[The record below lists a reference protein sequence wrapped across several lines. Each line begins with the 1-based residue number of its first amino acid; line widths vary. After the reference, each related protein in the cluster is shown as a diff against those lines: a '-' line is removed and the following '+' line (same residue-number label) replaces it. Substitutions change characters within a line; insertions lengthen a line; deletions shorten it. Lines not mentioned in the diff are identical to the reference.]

1 MDLGKTCVGMSRL
14 GSELETDG
22 YVRAAMPADRCA
34 ARPSPICHDADGF
47 WSGPK
52 LTRRECAWGLS
63 DGAGNVRI
71 GNPAT
76 RPGSDEVGGSVGA
89 PGGGALPVADVS
101 VREGILVEFDAE
113 AGCVGQVR
121 RSGASVRCR

>member
-1 MDLGKTCVGMSRL
+1 MRTVFGQCPNSHG
-14 GSELETDG
+14 E
-22 YVRAAMPADRCA
+22 
-34 ARPSPICHDADGF
+34 
-47 WSGPK
+47 SG
-52 LTRRECAWGLS
+52 ECAWGLS

-76 RPGSDEVGGSVGA
+76 RPGSDEVGGAVGA
-89 PGGGALPVADVS
+89 PGGGASPVADVS